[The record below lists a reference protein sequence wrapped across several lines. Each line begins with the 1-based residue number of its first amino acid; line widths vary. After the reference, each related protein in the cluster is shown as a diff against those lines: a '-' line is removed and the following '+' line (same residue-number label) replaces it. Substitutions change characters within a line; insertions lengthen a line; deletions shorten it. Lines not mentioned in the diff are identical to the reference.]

1 MPDEILM
8 EVRFEQD
15 PERQGPGLLTGTL
28 MVYGSKASDRQEMFM
43 PDSLHFPEKGI
54 VIDEQHNRQAP
65 IMRVQPVLSGKTL
78 SVSGRLPDTTRGR
91 DAATNIREGVL
102 TGLSVTFHAERE
114 ERRGG
119 VRRILKAFCP
129 RAGLVDTGSYSQA
142 LVEVRAKVWQL
153 DREDLLRWL

>member
-1 MPDEILM
+1 MADEILM

-15 PERQGPGLLTGTL
+15 PDRQGPGLLTGTL
-28 MVYGSKASDRQEMFM
+28 MIYGSKASDRQEMFM
-43 PDSLHFPEKGI
+43 PGSLHFPEKGI

-119 VRRILKAFCP
+119 VRKILRAFCP
-129 RAGLVDTGSYSQA
+129 RAGLVDSGSYSEA
-142 LVEVRAKVWQL
+142 LVEVRSKVWQL
-153 DREDLLRWL
+153 SQEDLLRWL